1 MTSVFMIALYGSL
14 AQAES
19 EFINKNVSLGVQMA
33 MRKEQVRYSYKR
45 WLGYCNGKNG
55 KSIIIPEE
63 AKMSRKVYEL
73 FLDGHSMAAVAV
85 LMQIYDCFF
94 EFYTVS

>member
-1 MTSVFMIALYGSL
+1 MTSVFMIALYGSF

-33 MRKEQVRYSYKR
+33 MMEEQVRYSYKR
-45 WLGYCNGKNG
+45 WLDYCNGKNG

-73 FLDGHSMAAVAV
+73 S
-85 LMQIYDCFF
+85 LMVIQWQQLPF
-94 EFYTVS
+94 